1 MGTMTGALERGFNP
15 APGRSA
21 CGQYLM
27 FWLGREEFAIQV
39 LRVREIMGV
48 REINTVPQTPS
59 IAFCRFRKPPVW
71 DRCERLLWRVS

>member
-1 MGTMTGALERGFNP
+1 
-15 APGRSA
+15 
-21 CGQYLM
+21 M